1 MLKRTHKHITL
12 PVCIAALCVAVLTS
26 CSISI
31 KKRNNTTASTP
42 AIETHGVTG
51 VVLKNDTAKEEIQL
65 RELETDTVDTL
76 SYGETS
82 VVTDRYQQEK
92 DASEIEI
99 GEIFTVEYRIS
110 DAKIVT
116 ASVPEDEWEY
126 QDVKKFSFDADQNM
140 MKFAGEKYQYDRNT
154 YFASETSQIDT
165 MEFSSQDVLT
175 VRGIGIKVYSAVR
188 TSGHGYIRITN
199 YNDFKGGMAEVGDK
213 IIVPI
218 SDNMLIT
225 AGEGTYRLTLSKT
238 GASATKTVTVKAD
251 SEVVVDFSD
260 YVPTKKNIGE
270 VTFNV
275 EPEGAD
281 VALNG
286 TTIRYDKPVRL
297 NYEIGRAHV

>member
-12 PVCIAALCVAVLTS
+12 LVCIAALCVTVLTS

-31 KKRNNTTASTP
+31 KKRNNTAASTP

-140 MKFAGEKYQYDRNT
+140 MKFAGEKYQYDQHT
-154 YFASETSQIDT
+154 YFASETAQIDT

-188 TSGHGYIRITN
+188 TSGFDAAPLPRLGRSVSRRN
-199 YNDFKGGMAEVGDK
+199 VRRQAPE
-213 IIVPI
+213 
-218 SDNMLIT
+218 T
-225 AGEGTYRLTLSKT
+225 AGVRH
-238 GASATKTVTVKAD
+238 
-251 SEVVVDFSD
+251 
-260 YVPTKKNIGE
+260 VPTKIVIFSNRTIYFGRKSILRPDFRTRMPCASRRRSGQIPSLKPWALRRMSLPSG
-270 VTFNV
+270 VTM
-275 EPEGAD
+275 
-281 VALNG
+281 
-286 TTIRYDKPVRL
+286 
-297 NYEIGRAHV
+297 